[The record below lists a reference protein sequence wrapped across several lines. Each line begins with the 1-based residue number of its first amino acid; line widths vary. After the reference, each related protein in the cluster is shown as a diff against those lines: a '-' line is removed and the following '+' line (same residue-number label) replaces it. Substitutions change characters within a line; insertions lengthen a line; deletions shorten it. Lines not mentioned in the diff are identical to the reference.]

1 MQKGIIGKKIGMTQI
16 FDEHGKVVP
25 VPVIEAGPC
34 VISQKKTVENDGYA
48 AVQMG
53 YGDMKAHKVNKP
65 MQGHFAKGDV
75 APKKVLREFRLED
88 VSAMNVGDVLKADVF
103 AEGDKVD
110 VVGVSKGKGYQGVIK
125 RYGQHRLRESHGTG
139 PVARHAGSNGSTS
152 TPSRVFPGKRL
163 PGHMGF
169 VRVTVQNLTVVK
181 VDTENNLI
189 AVKGAVPGTKGT
201 IVTLANS
208 VKA

>member
-25 VPVIEAGPC
+25 VTVIEAGPC

-53 YGDMKAHKVNKP
+53 YGDMKEHKVNKP

-75 APKKVLREFRLED
+75 APKKVLREFRLENTD
-88 VSAMNVGDVLKADVF
+88 AYNVGDLVKVDVF
-103 AEGDKVD
+103 AAGDKVD
-110 VVGVSKGKGYQGVIK
+110 VCGTSKGKGYAGTIK
-125 RYGQHRLRESHGTG
+125 RWNGHRLRESHGTG
-139 PVARHAGSNGSTS
+139 PVARHAGSMGSCS
-152 TPSRVFPGKRL
+152 TPSRVFKGKKL
-163 PGHMGF
+163 PGHLGAE
-169 VRVTVQNLTVVK
+169 RVTVQNLKVVK
-181 VDTENNLI
+181 VDAENNLI
-189 AVKGAVPGTKGT
+189 AIKGAIPGPKGSVVC
-201 IVTLANS
+201 ICDS

>member
-25 VPVIEAGPC
+25 VTVIEAGPC

-75 APKKVLREFRLED
+75 APKKVLREFRLENTD
-88 VSAMNVGDVLKADVF
+88 AYNVGDLVKVDVF
-103 AEGDKVD
+103 AAGDKVD
-110 VVGVSKGKGYQGVIK
+110 VC
-125 RYGQHRLRESHGTG
+125 GTG
-139 PVARHAGSNGSTS
+139 ICTGSRKPTVPARLPAMLVPTAHVPIRPECSRASICPATS
-152 TPSRVFPGKRL
+152 ARRRSPSR
-163 PGHMGF
+163 
-169 VRVTVQNLTVVK
+169 T
-181 VDTENNLI
+181 
-189 AVKGAVPGTKGT
+189 
-201 IVTLANS
+201 
-208 VKA
+208 

>member
-25 VPVIEAGPC
+25 VTVIEAGPC

-75 APKKVLREFRLED
+75 APKKVLREFRLENTD
-88 VSAMNVGDVLKADVF
+88 AYNVGDLVKVDVF
-103 AEGDKVD
+103 AAGDKVD
-110 VVGVSKGKGYQGVIK
+110 VCGTSKGKGALCRTEKQCACAMLAALSAGICTGSRKPTVPA
-125 RYGQHRLRESHGTG
+125 RLPAMLVPTAHVPIRPECSRASIC
-139 PVARHAGSNGSTS
+139 PATS
-152 TPSRVFPGKRL
+152 VRRRSPSR
-163 PGHMGF
+163 
-169 VRVTVQNLTVVK
+169 T
-181 VDTENNLI
+181 
-189 AVKGAVPGTKGT
+189 
-201 IVTLANS
+201 
-208 VKA
+208 